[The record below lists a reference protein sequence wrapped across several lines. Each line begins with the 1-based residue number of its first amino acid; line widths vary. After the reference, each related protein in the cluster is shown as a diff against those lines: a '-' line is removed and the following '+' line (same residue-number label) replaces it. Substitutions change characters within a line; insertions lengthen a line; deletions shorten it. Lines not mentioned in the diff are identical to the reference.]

1 MSHSKFNLFSA
12 RCLPFARRR
21 QSQFI
26 TRFVWIGSQVV
37 LGTLLGL
44 AIVVGSA
51 AAAPNEAINF
61 DGTVATNDGPFAGY
75 MLGWEFDVTAAISV
89 VNLGWF
95 DDGSGLSVSHPIGI
109 FNTSGALLGSA
120 EVAAGDPLVSS
131 VAPQPGAGFR
141 YHALDSPFELP
152 VGTYRI
158 GGLNPAGSTDKNYD
172 YVGSLSSAP
181 GVSYVH
187 SYYQPADSLV
197 YPDTFGDRE
206 KGYFGPN
213 FQFNN
218 VDDPPG
224 PDGYSADR
232 FPAISINLASNVA
245 PVGANAAGV
254 GEIISSNWNDI
265 PAAPQTNTP
274 LKDNSGATVAGL
286 TLSTHP
292 ASDTNSGA
300 SFDDPGDTAMMQGH
314 IYLGAG
320 ASVDVHID
328 GTIPY
333 ATYDVFVY
341 YNSGAVPNTQTLSL
355 LAGDLSDLGLSAN
368 VSDVAGVDRRY
379 VEATDPS
386 INANYVKFE
395 ELNNLDL
402 PNFVLRAQNA
412 GTPDSNQYAYINGFQ
427 IVNTTGGGPI
437 PTPTDRAWRD
447 DISGDWHEV
456 SNWLPL
462 GVPNDDTQTATFG
475 DVINQP
481 RAVFLDT
488 DVTVKKVVFL
498 STNRYAVTG
507 TGIVNLDAGTS
518 SDPSSFDVLLGDHE
532 FQAKVRL
539 HTDTE
544 VTIAGGTSLT
554 FNNTLDLGGNT
565 LTKLEAGD
573 LRIRNDLVTGGGMIN
588 VLQGTVSGNG
598 TVGGDLNNDGGAISP
613 GNPSAVPLSGV
624 PEPSTFLMLAVGFLS
639 VVVCWTRGRSRV

>member
-1 MSHSKFNLFSA
+1 M
-12 RCLPFARRR
+12 
-21 QSQFI
+21 
-26 TRFVWIGSQVV
+26 
-37 LGTLLGL
+37 
-44 AIVVGSA
+44 
-51 AAAPNEAINF
+51 
-61 DGTVATNDGPFAGY
+61 
-75 MLGWEFDVTAAISV
+75 
-89 VNLGWF
+89 
-95 DDGSGLSVSHPIGI
+95 
-109 FNTSGALLGSA
+109 
-120 EVAAGDPLVSS
+120 
-131 VAPQPGAGFR
+131 
-141 YHALDSPFELP
+141 
-152 VGTYRI
+152 GTYRI

-172 YVGSLSSAP
+172 FVGSLSSAP

-187 SYYQPADSLV
+187 SYYQPSGSLV

-218 VDDPPG
+218 V
-224 PDGYSADR
+224 
-232 FPAISINLASNVA
+232 
-245 PVGANAAGV
+245 
-254 GEIISSNWNDI
+254 
-265 PAAPQTNTP
+265 
-274 LKDNSGATVAGL
+274 
-286 TLSTHP
+286 
-292 ASDTNSGA
+292 
-300 SFDDPGDTAMMQGH
+300 
-314 IYLGAG
+314 
-320 ASVDVHID
+320 
-328 GTIPY
+328 
-333 ATYDVFVY
+333 
-341 YNSGAVPNTQTLSL
+341 
-355 LAGDLSDLGLSAN
+355 
-368 VSDVAGVDRRY
+368 
-379 VEATDPS
+379 
-386 INANYVKFE
+386 
-395 ELNNLDL
+395 
-402 PNFVLRAQNA
+402 
-412 GTPDSNQYAYINGFQ
+412 
-427 IVNTTGGGPI
+427 GGGAI
-437 PTPTDRAWRD
+437 PTDRAWRD

-481 RAVFLDT
+481 RVVFLDT

-518 SDPSSFDVLLGDHE
+518 PDPSSFDVLLGDHE